1 VDRRTALGRVLFL
14 RGLPSET
21 LAEIAAVGFE
31 RSYSV
36 GGMVFSEGDRCLG
49 LIVILSGAVRVSK
62 FDSRGREIVLSV
74 ERAGSSIGDLA
85 LFDGGT
91 YPACATAVEEDT
103 RLLIVARDRFMEL
116 EQRYPAIAS
125 GAIRALSVQSRKL
138 IEMLK
143 AQALHTVRSR
153 IAAYLL
159 HTAGEE
165 RTFPLSETNAAIGSH
180 IGTVRE
186 VVSRTLH
193 QLEDIGAIRI
203 AGRTITLVNRE
214 ILRQIAEQDSD

>member
-1 VDRRTALGRVLFL
+1 MGRVLFL
-14 RGLPSET
+14 RGLSPAT
-21 LAEIAAVGFE
+21 LAEIATAGYE
-31 RSYSV
+31 RVYTTNAT
-36 GGMVFSEGDRCLG
+36 VFSEGERCLG
-49 LIVILSGAVRVSK
+49 LIVVLSGVVRVSK
-62 FDSRGREIVLSV
+62 YDSRGREIILSV

-91 YPACATAVEEDT
+91 YPACATAAEEDT
-103 RLLIVARDRFMEL
+103 RLFVVSRDRFMEL

-193 QLEDIGAIRI
+193 GLEDVGAIRI
-203 AGRTITLVNRE
+203 VGRTITLVNRE

>member
-1 VDRRTALGRVLFL
+1 MGRVLFL
-14 RGLPSET
+14 RGLPQET
-21 LAEIAAVGFE
+21 LAEIATVGFE
-31 RSYSV
+31 RTYLP
-36 GGMVFSEGDRCLG
+36 GGMVFLEGDRCLG
-49 LIVILSGAVRVSK
+49 LVVVLAGAVRVSK

-91 YPACATAVEEDT
+91 YPASATAIEDGT
-103 RLLIVARDRFMEL
+103 RLFFLSRERFTQLMEY
-116 EQRYPAIAS
+116 YPAIAS
-125 GAIRALSVQSRKL
+125 NIIRALSVQSRKL

-203 AGRTITLVNRE
+203 VGRTITILNRG
-214 ILRQIAEQDSD
+214 ILHQIAEQDSD